1 MERYITLGVAG
12 HVDHGKT
19 SLVKC
24 LTGVDTDR
32 MREEKQRGVS
42 IETGIAPWI
51 MEDGLNLALV
61 DVPGHTDFLKN
72 TVRGLSCV
80 DLAMLVVAADDGVMP
95 QTLEHLETL
104 HYFGAKGGF
113 VVLSKA
119 DLVDDETLELA
130 ELEIRDLI
138 EGTFLEGKDVI
149 HFSSLDQ
156 RGAEAISAAAM
167 NEAQA
172 ISSKTSDGS
181 FRLWI
186 DQARHVNGFGT
197 VVSGTIISGC
207 LCKDDRVQLLPSGM
221 ITRVRFLESHGR
233 RIEKA
238 VVGQRV
244 GINIH
249 NVAMDQAGRGMLIAS
264 PDGSN
269 VSYLIN
275 AELDIRGKQPV
286 SLTNRMRVKLY
297 IGTLVVNAMVVIMG
311 GERISPGQSGRAQFR
326 LSRPVPVQP
335 KDRFAVSLMN
345 VNSIVGGG
353 YVLEVPLEK
362 YTNARSGKVEPV
374 LAALKDDDV
383 TSFVGRAVDMAVHR
397 PVTAGL
403 LYQRSGIDL
412 HRIQSELDRMLTK
425 GIIMNFRDKGYFL
438 VDYFHA
444 GKENVLLAAK
454 EAIEKGRLKTRI
466 NAQEILDAMDPQLS
480 EDLVHPMLDDLC
492 REGKLVKEG
501 GGFKIPDRKLTLSGD
516 DECLSR
522 TLLDYAEQSGFVPF
536 SASRFCSETPGH
548 WNEDK
553 AKRMLHFLHN
563 QNKLIRLSNKR
574 FVSVNVMDTIKQR
587 VLRRIESHGTVC
599 LSDSQDILGY
609 GRTMAVPVFE
619 YLDSVGFTRR
629 EGEGRVLV
637 QCC

>member
-42 IETGIAPWI
+42 IEAGIAPWI

-130 ELEIRDLI
+130 ELEIRDLVQ
-138 EGTFLEGKDVI
+138 GTFLEGKNVI
-149 HFSSLDQ
+149 HFSAFDQ
-156 RGAEAISAAAM
+156 RGAEAIKAAAIK
-167 NEAQA
+167 ETQT
-172 ISSKTSDGS
+172 ISSKTTDGP

-197 VVSGTIISGC
+197 VVSGTIISGY
-207 LCKDDRVQLLPSGM
+207 LSKDDRVQILPSGM
-221 ITRVRFLESHGR
+221 ITRARFLESHGR

-238 VVGQRV
+238 VAGQRV
-244 GINIH
+244 GINLN
-249 NVAMDQAGRGMLIAS
+249 NVAIDQAGRGMLIAS
-264 PDGSN
+264 PDRSN

-275 AELDIRGKQPV
+275 AELAVREKQPV
-286 SLTNRMRVKLY
+286 SLTNRMRIKLY

-311 GERISPGQSGRAQFR
+311 GERISPGQSGRVQFR
-326 LSRPVPVQP
+326 LSRPAPVQP

-353 YVLEVPLEK
+353 YVLEVPSEK

-383 TSFVGRAVDMAVHR
+383 ASFVGKALDMATHR
-397 PVTAGL
+397 PVTTDRL
-403 LYQRSGIDL
+403 HQRSGLDL
-412 HRIQSELDRMLTK
+412 HRIQSELDRMIKEGSVLEFK
-425 GIIMNFRDKGYFL
+425 GTGYFL
-438 VDYFHA
+438 ADHFHGA
-444 GKENVLLAAK
+444 KANVFLSAK
-454 EAIEKGRLKTRI
+454 RAIEKGRLKSRI
-466 NAQEILDAMDPQLS
+466 NAQEILDAMDFPLV
-480 EDLVHPMLDDLC
+480 EDLGHIMLNDFC
-492 REGKLVKEG
+492 REGKLVKED
-501 GGFKIPDRKLTLSGD
+501 GGFKIPGHKITLSGD
-516 DECLSR
+516 DEHFSR
-522 TLLDYAEQSGFVPF
+522 TLLEFAEQSGFVPF
-536 SASRFCSETPGH
+536 SASRFCAETPGK

-574 FVSVNVMDTIKQR
+574 FVSVKVMDTIKQR
-587 VLRRIESHGTVC
+587 VQRRIENHGTVC

-619 YLDSVGFTRR
+619 YLDSVGFTCR
-629 EGEGRVLV
+629 EGEGRILV
-637 QCC
+637 

>member
-1 MERYITLGVAG
+1 MDRYITLGVAG

-19 SLVKC
+19 SLVKR

-32 MREEKQRGVS
+32 MQEEKQRGVS
-42 IETGIAPWI
+42 IEAGIAPWI
-51 MEDGLNLALV
+51 MDAGLNLALV
-61 DVPGHTDFLKN
+61 DVPGHKDFLKN

-80 DLAMLVVAADDGVMP
+80 DLAILVVAADDGVMP

-130 ELEIRDLI
+130 ELEIRDLVQ
-138 EGTFLEGKDVI
+138 GTFLDGKDVI
-149 HFSSLDQ
+149 HFSALDQ
-156 RGAEAISAAAM
+156 RGTESIRASAIK
-167 NEAQA
+167 EAQI
-172 ISSKTSDGS
+172 ISSKTADGP

-207 LCKDDRVQLLPSGM
+207 LNKDDRLQLLPSGM
-221 ITRVRFLESHGR
+221 ITRSRFLESHGL

-238 VVGQRV
+238 VAGQRV
-244 GINIH
+244 GINLH
-249 NVAMDQAGRGMLIAS
+249 NMAMDQVGRGMLIAS
-264 PDGSN
+264 PDSSS

-275 AELDIRGKQPV
+275 AELDVRGKQPV

-311 GERISPGQSGRAQFR
+311 GERISPGQSGRVQFR
-326 LSRPVPVQP
+326 LSRPVPVHP

-353 YVLEVPLEK
+353 YVLEIPLEK
-362 YTNARSGKVEPV
+362 YTNARSGKMEPV
-374 LAALKDDDV
+374 LAALKNDDV
-383 TSFVGRAVDMAVHR
+383 ASFVRKAVEMAVHR

-403 LYQRSGIDL
+403 LQQRSGIDL
-412 HRIQSELDRMLTK
+412 HRIQSELDRMLTN
-425 GIIMNFRDKGYFL
+425 GVVMDFRDKGYFL
-438 VDYFHA
+438 ADYFIA
-444 GKENVLLAAK
+444 GKENVLTAAK
-454 EAIEKGRLKTRI
+454 EAIEKGRLKIRI
-466 NAQEILDAMDPQLS
+466 NAQEIVDTMGSLLT
-480 EDLVHPMLDDLC
+480 EDLVHPMLDELC

-501 GGFKIPDRKLTLSGD
+501 GGFKIPDRKLTLSAD
-516 DECLSR
+516 DERLSR
-522 TLLDYAEQSGFVPF
+522 TLLEFAEQSGFVPF

-574 FVSVNVMDTIKQR
+574 FVSINVMDTIKQR
-587 VLRRIESHGTVC
+587 VQHRIESHGTVC

>member
-1 MERYITLGVAG
+1 MDRYITLGVAG

-32 MREEKQRGVS
+32 MQEEKQRGVS
-42 IETGIAPWI
+42 IEAGIAPWI
-51 MEDGLNLALV
+51 MEEGLHLALV

-130 ELEIRDLI
+130 ELEIRDLVQ
-138 EGTFLEGKDVI
+138 GTFLQGKSVI

-156 RGAEAISAAAM
+156 RGTEAIKAAAT
-167 NEAQA
+167 EETQSVSPKTAQ
-172 ISSKTSDGS
+172 GP

-197 VVSGTIISGC
+197 VVSGTVITGC
-207 LCKDDRVQLLPSGM
+207 LSKDDRVQILPSGL
-221 ITRVRFLESHGR
+221 ITRVRFMESHGR

-238 VVGQRV
+238 VAGQRV
-244 GINIH
+244 GLNLH

-264 PDGSN
+264 PDGST

-275 AELDIRGKQPV
+275 AELDVRGKQPV
-286 SLTNRMRVKLY
+286 SLINRMRVKLY

-311 GERISPGQSGRAQFR
+311 GERISPGQSGRVQFR
-326 LSRPVPVQP
+326 LARPVPVQP
-335 KDRFAVSLMN
+335 RDRFAVSLMN
-345 VNSIVGGG
+345 VNSIMGGG
-353 YVLEVPLEK
+353 YVLEIPLEK
-362 YTNARSGKVEPV
+362 YTKARSGKVEPV
-374 LAALKDDDV
+374 LAALKEGDV
-383 TSFVGRAVDMAVHR
+383 ASFVGKALDMAIHR
-397 PVTAGL
+397 PVTTDRL
-403 LYQRSGIDL
+403 HQRSGLDL
-412 HRIQSELDRMLTK
+412 HRIQCELDRMIKK
-425 GIIMNFRDKGYFL
+425 GSVLEFKGTGYFL
-438 VDYFHA
+438 A
-444 GKENVLLAAK
+444 GHFRGAKGNVFLSAK
-454 EAIEKGRLKTRI
+454 RAIEKGRLKSRI
-466 NAQEILDAMDPQLS
+466 NAQEILDAMDFPLS
-480 EDLVHPMLDDLC
+480 EDLGHIMLDDLC
-492 REGKLVKEG
+492 REGKLVKED
-501 GGFKIPDRKLTLSGD
+501 GGFKIPGHKLTLSGD
-516 DECLSR
+516 DERLSR
-522 TLLDYAEQSGFVPF
+522 TLLEFAEQSGFVPF
-536 SASRFCSETPGH
+536 SASRFCAETPGK

-574 FVSVNVMDTIKQR
+574 FVAIKVMDTIKQR
-587 VLRRIESHGTVC
+587 VKHRIESQGTVC
-599 LSDSQDILGY
+599 LSDSQEILGY

-637 QCC
+637 TTT